1 MPAKLSTHVLDTANG
16 RPAANMRIDLYE
28 VMDAAGTQFAL
39 VKSIRTNEDGR
50 NGEGPLLA
58 DDTMKVGRFELRFH
72 VGEYFRGLA
81 TAEDQARVGGDT
93 GSGIMFLD
101 VVPIRFGIPD
111 ATQGYHVPLLCSA
124 WSYSTYRG
132 S

>member
-16 RPAANMRIDLYE
+16 RPAANMLVELYACDE
-28 VMDAAGTQFAL
+28 SGATTL
-39 VKSIRTNEDGR
+39 LKSIRTNSDGR
-50 NGEGPLLA
+50 NPDGPLLA
-58 DDTMKVGRFELRFH
+58 EDEMRVATFELRFH
-72 VGEYFRGLA
+72 VAEYFDGLK
-81 TAEDQARVGGDT
+81 GDT
-93 GSGIMFLD
+93 QSTSPQGVKFLD

-111 ATQGYHVPLLCSA
+111 ATQGYHVPLLCSE